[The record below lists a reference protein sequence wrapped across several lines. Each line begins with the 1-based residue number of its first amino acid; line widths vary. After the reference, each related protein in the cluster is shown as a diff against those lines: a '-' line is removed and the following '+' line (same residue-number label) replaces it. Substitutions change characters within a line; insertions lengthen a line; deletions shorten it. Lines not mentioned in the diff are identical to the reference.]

1 MDDLKESIIKKLSR
15 KEIRY
20 DDINIPAQLRE
31 DKDVA
36 IAALNSYDG
45 RICKYLGEQFEIHLH
60 DSCNI
65 KDIEIYALKVR

>member
-45 RICKYLGEQFEIHLH
+45 RI
-60 DSCNI
+60 
-65 KDIEIYALKVR
+65 